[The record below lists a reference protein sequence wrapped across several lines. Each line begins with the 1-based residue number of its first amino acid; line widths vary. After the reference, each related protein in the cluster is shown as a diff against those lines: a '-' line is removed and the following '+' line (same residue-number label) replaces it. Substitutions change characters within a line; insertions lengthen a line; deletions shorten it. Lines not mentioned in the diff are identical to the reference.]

1 MSGSRGN
8 TQADLVLPNAT
19 IWTVD
24 PNLPHEEAVVIR
36 GDEIVVVGQD
46 GQPACGCRCDAGQVP
61 HTYTPLK
68 KKRRPQ
74 QESES

>member
-8 TQADLVLPNAT
+8 TQANLVLRNAT

-24 PNLPHEEAVVIR
+24 PNLPRAEAVAIR

-46 GQPACGCRCDAGQVP
+46 GKHACGCRCDAGQVP
-61 HTYTPLK
+61 HTYTPLA
-68 KKRRPQ
+68 KKRKPQ
-74 QESES
+74 WESEL

>member
-8 TQADLVLPNAT
+8 TQADLVLRHGT

-24 PNLPHEEAVVIR
+24 PNLPHEEAVAIR

-61 HTYTPLK
+61 HTYTPLA
-68 KKRRPQ
+68 KKRKPQ
-74 QESES
+74 RESEL